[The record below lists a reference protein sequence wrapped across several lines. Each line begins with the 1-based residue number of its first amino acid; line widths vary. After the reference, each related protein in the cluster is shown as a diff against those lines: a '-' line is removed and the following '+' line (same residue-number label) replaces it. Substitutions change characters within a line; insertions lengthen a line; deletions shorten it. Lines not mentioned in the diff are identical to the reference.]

1 VEEFLTTLL
10 QKTHFYNSINISRAV
25 VLLKLDISA
34 LLGYTGAVF
43 QKLFGTNLEM
53 FVSNATLLLLL
64 LWIVLPTLRIVYK
77 SKKKYF

>member
-43 QKLFGTNLEM
+43 QKLFVTNLEM
-53 FVSNATLLLLL
+53 FVSNATLL

>member
-1 VEEFLTTLL
+1 MEEFLTTLL

-64 LWIVLPTLRIVYK
+64 WIVLPTLRIVYK